1 MDLKQF
7 QNEVKELF
15 DKISEKRN
23 VRQAKEDLFIH
34 LIEEIGEL
42 ARQITNEKIRREK
55 FDLENL
61 KEEIADSIIFLTL
74 LASQYNI
81 DLPETLKKDIEK
93 LKIKFGIEQ
102 V

>member
-23 VRQAKEDLFIH
+23 FEHTKEEIFVH

-42 ARQITNEKIRREK
+42 ARQITNEKVRKDK
-55 FDLENL
+55 FDLENV
-61 KEEIADSIIFLTL
+61 KEEIADSILFLTC
-74 LASQYNI
+74 LASRYGADI
-81 DLPETLKKDIEK
+81 EEILRKDIEK
-93 LKIKFGIEQ
+93 LKTKFDIE
-102 V
+102 